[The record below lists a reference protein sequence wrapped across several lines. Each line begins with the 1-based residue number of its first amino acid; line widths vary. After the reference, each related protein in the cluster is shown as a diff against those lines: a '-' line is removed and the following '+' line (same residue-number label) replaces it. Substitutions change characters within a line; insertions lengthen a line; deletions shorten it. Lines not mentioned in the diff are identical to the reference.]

1 MRIRQI
7 GRPDKDN
14 MLNWIA
20 TFDSKDERNK
30 VLFAKGDLK
39 RDNIPKGCTM
49 LRDIP
54 EDYRQKYR
62 DFEIKS
68 NNIALITQYTAR
80 AFTEF
85 EGTTLVLKM
94 SEKGS
99 TKRQLIESYDPC
111 RDNARDREKNT
122 LLKMFEPDSQSMRTV
137 LMSSIAEGTTKEKL
151 EQDIRE
157 LLDSKQSMI
166 ESVEITSKRSALIL
180 CKKRADAIECKN
192 ILSTEQKGA
201 TTKRVFCN
209 ELCSQK

>member
-1 MRIRQI
+1 
-7 GRPDKDN
+7 

-20 TFDSKDERNK
+20 TFDSKEERNK

-68 NNIALITQYTAR
+68 HNSAVITQYTAR
-80 AFTEF
+80 AFIEF

-94 SEKGS
+94 SEKGN

-111 RDNARDREKNT
+111 KDNARDREKNT

-137 LMSSIAEGTTKEKL
+137 LMSSIAEGTTKDKL

-166 ESVEITSKRSALIL
+166 ESIEITSKRSALIL
-180 CKKRADAIECKN
+180 CKKRSDAIDCKN
-192 ILSTEQKGA
+192 ILSTEQKGV
-201 TTKRVFCN
+201 TTKRGFCN
-209 ELCSQK
+209 ELCSQKQAEKM